1 MTKDAYFEM
10 CEMLGQDPIEEEIP
24 VEVSDFPDLVQQ
36 CFVLYGI
43 LADNWDSM
51 GGGYMGKDY
60 SIVFNLLQ
68 VYQITEPEEILL
80 CLDFLQHMD
89 SVRSKLVAEKIKA
102 TSPATK

>member
-10 CEMLGQDPIEEEIP
+10 CEALQQEPIEEEIP
-24 VEVSDFPDLVQQ
+24 VEVADFPDLVQQ
-36 CFVLYGI
+36 CFVIYGI

-68 VYQITEPEEILL
+68 VYSIAEPEEILL

-89 SVRSKLVAEKIKA
+89 GVRQKLISEKIKA
-102 TSPATK
+102 KSPQP

>member
-10 CEMLGQDPIEEEIP
+10 CEMLAQEPIEEEIP

-43 LADNWDSM
+43 LADCWDSM
-51 GGGYMGKDY
+51 GGGYLGKDY
-60 SIVFNLLQ
+60 SIVFNLFQ
-68 VYQITEPEEILL
+68 VYNILDAEEVLL

-89 SVRSKLVAEKIKA
+89 GVRQKLISEKIKA
-102 TSPATK
+102 KSPQP

>member
-10 CEMLGQDPIEEEIP
+10 CETMGMEPIEEEIP
-24 VEVSDFPDLVQQ
+24 VEIIDFPDLVQQ
-36 CFVLYGI
+36 CFVIYNI

-60 SIVFNLLQ
+60 GLVFNLFK

-89 SVRSKLVAEKIKA
+89 GVRQKLIAEKIKA
-102 TSPATK
+102 KSPQP

>member
-10 CEMLGQDPIEEEIP
+10 CEMLGQEPNEEEIP
-24 VEVSDFPDLVQQ
+24 VELSDFPELVQQ
-36 CFVLYGI
+36 CFVIYQV

-60 SIVFNLLQ
+60 SIVFNLFDL
-68 VYQITEPEEILL
+68 YQITEPEEILL

-89 SVRSKLVAEKIKA
+89 GIRQKLIAEKIKA
-102 TSPATK
+102 KNPQP

>member
-10 CEMLGQDPIEEEIP
+10 CETMGHEPIEEEIP

-36 CFVLYGI
+36 CFVIYNV
-43 LADNWDSM
+43 LADCWDSM

-60 SIVFNLLQ
+60 SIVFSLLQ

-89 SVRSKLVAEKIKA
+89 GVRQKLIAEKIKA
-102 TSPATK
+102 KSPQP

>member
-10 CEMLGQDPIEEEIP
+10 CEQLGQEPIEEEIP
-24 VEVSDFPDLVQQ
+24 VEVADFPDLVQQ
-36 CFVLYGI
+36 CFVIYNI

-60 SIVFNLLQ
+60 GLVFNLFE
-68 VYQITEPEEILL
+68 VYRITDPEEILL

-89 SVRSKLVAEKIKA
+89 GVRQKLIAEKIKA
-102 TSPATK
+102 KSPQP